1 MLKQVYLDEFV
12 GLEFIMVYAPMLFS
26 GKYLTRNPAA
36 AWLKM
41 LSRVLQFDQRSM
53 ETCSIIFD
61 FHHSIEGTTK
71 VVELEL

>member
-12 GLEFIMVYAPMLFS
+12 GLEFTIVYAPMLFF

-41 LSRVLQFDQRSM
+41 LSRVLQFGRRSM
-53 ETCSIIFD
+53 GTYSIIFD
-61 FHHSIEGTTK
+61 FRHSIEGITK

>member
-1 MLKQVYLDEFV
+1 
-12 GLEFIMVYAPMLFS
+12 MLFF

-41 LSRVLQFDQRSM
+41 LSRVLQFGRRSM
-53 ETCSIIFD
+53 GTYSIIFD
-61 FHHSIEGTTK
+61 FRHSIEGITK